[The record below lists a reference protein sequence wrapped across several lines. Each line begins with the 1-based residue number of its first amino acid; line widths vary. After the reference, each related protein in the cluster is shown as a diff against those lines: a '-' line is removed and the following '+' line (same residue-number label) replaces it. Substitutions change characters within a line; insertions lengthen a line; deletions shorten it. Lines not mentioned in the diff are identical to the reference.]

1 MKIYPVATVKV
12 EIEVESSG
20 EKIVRNYFE
29 GLEVNL
35 PEGETLLYPQSVID
49 DLLVKISLLETK
61 MQSNGSDPKQISVD
75 ILEVA
80 KRVSGITDLTGSHWK
95 ADKVGKQGM
104 VYFFGHSTFDPS
116 IAVVTD
122 GGGGYS
128 VYDTMGRADRL
139 IKRGH
144 LSEFTELVSS

>member
-1 MKIYPVATVKV
+1 MKIYPVAAVKV

-29 GLEVNL
+29 GLEVDL
-35 PEGETLLYPQSVID
+35 PAGETLLYPQSVID
-49 DLLVKISLLETK
+49 HLLEKISLLETQE
-61 MQSNGSDPKQISVD
+61 QSNGSDPKQISVD

-80 KRVSGITDLTGSHWK
+80 KRVSGITDLTESHWK
-95 ADKVGKQGM
+95 ADKVGKQG
-104 VYFFGHSTFDPS
+104 VIYFFSHSTFDPS

-128 VYDTMGRADRL
+128 VYDIMGKSDKL

-144 LSEFTELVSS
+144 LSEFAGVK